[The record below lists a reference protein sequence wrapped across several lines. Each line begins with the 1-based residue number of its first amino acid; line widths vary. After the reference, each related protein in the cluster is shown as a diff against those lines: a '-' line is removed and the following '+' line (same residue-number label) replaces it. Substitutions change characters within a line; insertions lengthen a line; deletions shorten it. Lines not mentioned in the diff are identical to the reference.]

1 MSILD
6 FTTDL
11 FHDPTNLRAFIENGD
26 RALRDAGLPDATPE
40 QVYDLLPMVAESM
53 PPEHPLQTV
62 LDAPDLEA
70 ALQELDIEHFGEL
83 EPDGHLHGKAKV
95 DGELDEG
102 MSDKAFGGAPAPV
115 GHHAER
121 DAVGDGAAD
130 RDVIVEPVD
139 GGKGLGGAAD
149 AGQDLAEAEYIRIID
164 DPLTPEIEV
173 EIHESDQD
181 HAVDEQG
188 LDPEVGHAMW
198 GKDVD

>member
-11 FHDPTNLRAFIENGD
+11 FHDPTNLRVFIEDGD
-26 RALRDAGLPDATPE
+26 RALRDAGLTDATPE
-40 QVYDLLPMVAESM
+40 QVYDLLPRVAESM

-83 EPDGHLHGKAKV
+83 ESGSYMHGKSKI
-95 DGELDEG
+95 DSELDEG
-102 MSDKAFGGAPAPV
+102 MSDKAL
-115 GHHAER
+115 
-121 DAVGDGAAD
+121 GDGAGD
-130 RDVIVEPVD
+130 QVLIVEPVE
-139 GGKGLGGAAD
+139 GGKWRVTAEDDKGLGATAD

-164 DPLTPEIEV
+164 DPMTPEIEV
-173 EIHESDQD
+173 EIHESDDD
-181 HAVDEQG
+181 HAVDEEG
-188 LDPEVGHAMW
+188 LDPEVSHAMW